1 MRIGI
6 DVDGVLTELNRFT
19 TDYLTKYLVKNNIDY
34 QIGKADSVVYAAF
47 GIDEKIED
55 DFWEEY
61 LDLYARKVRACAF
74 VSEVIKKLKE
84 DGHEIYI
91 VTARWLTN
99 RDDEVGED
107 MRNKVK
113 VWLCENDIIYDKLIF
128 TKAKKEKKL
137 DEIKEFKIDLM
148 IEDSPKNI
156 EDLSKVVPMICY
168 HAEYNK
174 DFNFEN
180 TTRCFSWYDIYHAIK
195 KMSVNN

>member
-19 TDYLTKYLVKNNIDY
+19 IDYLTKYLVENNIDY
-34 QIGKADSVVYAAF
+34 KIGKADYEAYAAF
-47 GIDEKIED
+47 GIDQQTED
-55 DFWEEY
+55 DFWAEY

-74 VSEVIKKLKE
+74 ASEVIKKLKE

-99 RDDEVGED
+99 RDDEVGEN

-113 VWLCENDIIYDKLIF
+113 VWLSENDIIYDKLIF

-148 IEDSPKNI
+148 IEDCPKNI

-168 HAEYNK
+168 YAEYNK
-174 DFNFEN
+174 DFSFEN
-180 TTRCFSWYDIYHAIK
+180 TTRCFSWYDIYRVIK